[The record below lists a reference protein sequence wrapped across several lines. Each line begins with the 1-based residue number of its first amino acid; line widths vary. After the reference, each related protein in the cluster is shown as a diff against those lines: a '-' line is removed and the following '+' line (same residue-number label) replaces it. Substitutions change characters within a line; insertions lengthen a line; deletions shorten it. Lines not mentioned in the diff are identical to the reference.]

1 MLSDFSAL
9 ATDLV
14 LAIALRPLLI
24 TPDQSLRQA
33 IEIMHQA
40 QIQSCNDG
48 SGSGGNAALCHSCV
62 LVMEETR
69 LVGILTTI
77 DVVRLIAV
85 GAVAE
90 TITVGAVMT
99 PNVVTIKQA
108 HVSIAGVFDLFRR
121 HQLHHLPL
129 IDSSDRVVGIITP
142 ERVLQG
148 LKWTDLLNLVEQ
160 DLLLE
165 QKANDLEKRETRL
178 RRLVASVPGML
189 YQYMLHIDGSESF
202 PFIGYNCRTIFEIEQ
217 DLALQDPQFLWRMTH
232 PEDLPELRESLQ
244 LSAQTLQSWKMEW
257 RILTPSGGCKWVQG
271 VARPGRQENGDIV
284 WNGMILDITDRKK
297 LEEERDRF
305 FKELRRSHDELEHRV
320 QERTA
325 ALQEAYQEL
334 NSLIENSP
342 LAVVEWDSDFQ
353 VRGWSSQ
360 AEKLFGWQAREVFG
374 KHPDDWQFVYAA
386 DRQTV
391 QTAITLLL
399 NGSEAQSVYG
409 SRNLTKSGAVV
420 YCEWYNSAL
429 VDESGNLISVLS
441 LVLDV
446 TQRKQAEAELQAS
459 QRRFATA
466 FHSSPVPL
474 CLTTFPESCHLDV
487 NDSWVLSTGYSREQA
502 IGRTV
507 NELELWQFVE
517 EREQFMQA
525 MREQGSIRNFLMHS
539 KTQKG
544 EIRKVLLSCDKI
556 ELDGT
561 LCLLSAVIDIT
572 EQKRIEEALRDSEA
586 LYRTLIHNFPNGA
599 VHLFDRH
606 LRYVFTDGQELAAM
620 GMSREQFEGRTLWEA
635 LPPELVPIMEPLYRQ
650 ALEGQSVTQELPFGN
665 RVYIIY
671 VVPVR
676 NDQNDVF
683 AGLVL
688 IQNITTRKH
697 MEAALMQA
705 RDELESRVQERTEE
719 LAAVNFYL
727 QDQIL
732 EHGRLAE
739 RLAISNQELEQFA
752 YIASH
757 DLQEP
762 LRTITSYT
770 QLLAKRYAGQLDA
783 KADKYIGYIV
793 DGSSRMQQLITDLLA
808 YSRVGRQELKLELT
822 DCNELLQKVL
832 HNLQVA
838 IAESAAIVTC
848 DRLPTVLVDAG
859 RIMQLLQNLIGNAIK
874 YCDKTP
880 PEVHVGVLGNCGED
894 GDVEADREKAEI
906 ANVALEHEYVFWIR
920 DNGIGIEPQYIE
932 RIFVIF
938 QRLHTRREYAGTG
951 IGLAVCKKIVE
962 RHKGRIWVES
972 EPGQGATFYFTL
984 PKGEMPH
991 SEVEE

>member
-9 ATDLV
+9 AMDLV
-14 LAIALRPLLI
+14 SAIALRPLLLK
-24 TPDQSLRQA
+24 PEQSLQQA
-33 IEIMHQA
+33 IRLMHQA
-40 QIQSCNDG
+40 QIEATDWEPG
-48 SGSGGNAALCHSCV
+48 SGETANVCHSCV
-62 LVMEETR
+62 LVTEADR
-69 LVGILTTI
+69 LVGILTTV

-85 GAVAE
+85 GVDAAATAVSD
-90 TITVGAVMT
+90 VMT
-99 PNVVTIKQA
+99 SKVVTIQHA
-108 HVSIAGVFDLFRR
+108 QISISGVFDLFRR

-129 IDSSDRVVGIITP
+129 LDESDRVVGIITP

-148 LKWTDLLNLVEQ
+148 LKWTDLLNLVQQ
-160 DLLLE
+160 DLMLE
-165 QKANDLEKRETRL
+165 QKASDLEKRETRL

-189 YQYMLHIDGSESF
+189 YQYMLHRDGSESF

-217 DLALQDPQFLWRMTH
+217 DIALHDPNFLWRMTH
-232 PEDLPELRESLQ
+232 PEDLFALRESLQ
-244 LSAQTLQSWKMEW
+244 GSAQTLQSWKMEW

-271 VARPGRQENGDIV
+271 IARPGRQENGDIV

-305 FKELRRSHDELEHRV
+305 FKELRRSHDELEQRV

-360 AEKLFGWQAREVFG
+360 AEKLFGWEATEVFG

-386 DRQTV
+386 DRQIV
-391 QTAITLLL
+391 QTAIKHLL
-399 NGSEAQSVYG
+399 NGSEAQSIYC
-409 SRNLTKSGAVV
+409 SRNLTKDGSVI

-446 TQRKQAEAELQAS
+446 TQRKHAEAALQAS

-474 CLTTFPESCHLDV
+474 CITTFPESRHLDV

-507 NELELWQFVE
+507 TELELWQLAE
-517 EREQFMQA
+517 ERNQFMQT
-525 MREQGSIRNFLMHS
+525 MREQGSIRNYLMHS
-539 KTQKG
+539 KTQQG
-544 EIRKVLLSCDKI
+544 EVRKVLLSCDKI

-606 LRYVFTDGQELAAM
+606 LRYVFTDGQELATM
-620 GMSREQFEGRTLWEA
+620 GMSREQFEGKTLWEA
-635 LPPELVPIMEPLYRQ
+635 LPPELVPMMEPLYRQ
-650 ALEGQSVTQELPFGN
+650 ALAGQSVAQELPFGN

-683 AGLVL
+683 AGL
-688 IQNITTRKH
+688 
-697 MEAALMQA
+697 
-705 RDELESRVQERTEE
+705 
-719 LAAVNFYL
+719 
-727 QDQIL
+727 
-732 EHGRLAE
+732 
-739 RLAISNQELEQFA
+739 
-752 YIASH
+752 
-757 DLQEP
+757 
-762 LRTITSYT
+762 
-770 QLLAKRYAGQLDA
+770 
-783 KADKYIGYIV
+783 
-793 DGSSRMQQLITDLLA
+793 
-808 YSRVGRQELKLELT
+808 
-822 DCNELLQKVL
+822 
-832 HNLQVA
+832 
-838 IAESAAIVTC
+838 
-848 DRLPTVLVDAG
+848 
-859 RIMQLLQNLIGNAIK
+859 
-874 YCDKTP
+874 
-880 PEVHVGVLGNCGED
+880 
-894 GDVEADREKAEI
+894 
-906 ANVALEHEYVFWIR
+906 
-920 DNGIGIEPQYIE
+920 
-932 RIFVIF
+932 
-938 QRLHTRREYAGTG
+938 
-951 IGLAVCKKIVE
+951 
-962 RHKGRIWVES
+962 
-972 EPGQGATFYFTL
+972 
-984 PKGEMPH
+984 
-991 SEVEE
+991 